1 MSASVINSLASANQ
15 SLFEAKAAKGLTFD
29 QIAKDLGRNEV
40 YVAAVFY
47 GQAKPT
53 KEDLEG
59 LSKCLGVDHNSLVST
74 MGEHFYP
81 ERGLGVTP
89 PTDALLYR
97 LYEII
102 LVYGYPLK
110 SVIHEKFGDGIMS
123 AIDFRANVEKVNEE
137 GADRV
142 KLTFVGKWLPYKKW

>member
-1 MSASVINSLASANQ
+1 MASITTSLSPVHQ
-15 SLFEAKAAKGLTFD
+15 SLFAAKTAKGMTFDEIAKA
-29 QIAKDLGRNEV
+29 IGRNEIW
-40 YVAAVFY
+40 VASVFY

-53 KEDLEG
+53 SDDITA
-59 LSKCLGVDHNSLVST
+59 LSKVLDVPEANLQATLGES
-74 MGEHFYP
+74 FFP
-81 ERGLGVTP
+81 ERGLGSTP

-102 LVYGYPLK
+102 LVYGYPIK
-110 SVIHEKFGDGIMS
+110 SVIQEKFGDGIMS
-123 AIDFRANVEKVNEE
+123 AIDFRASVEKVHEE